1 MTRENS
7 SNNLK
12 AWRLARGLTQKQV
25 ADRLGVT
32 SRTVRNWEKH
42 GAPSWGVG
50 QTENIRKLLEG
61 L

>member
-1 MTRENS
+1 MTRDKPDD
-7 SNNLK
+7 NLK

-32 SRTVRNWEKH
+32 ARTVRNWEKH

-50 QTENIRKLLEG
+50 QAENIRKLLG
-61 L
+61 GN